1 MAKKES
7 PYLKI
12 LMNCLRQEM
21 LKLLKLSMKNVNLL
35 LIAVDTASIQHFIM
49 AGFLMSLLSG

>member
-21 LKLLKLSMKNVNLL
+21 LKLLKLSMINVSLL
-35 LIAVDTASIQHFIM
+35 LITADTA
-49 AGFLMSLLSG
+49 